1 MQGSNYILTRGLITK
16 LQEFQ
21 GPNWKQPLELE
32 NGVVLAGDCSL
43 VFFLYNGSAIKD
55 KDVSPLNE
63 APHAIT
69 TGCYSVDRS
78 PAL

>member
-1 MQGSNYILTRGLITK
+1 MQESNYILTKGLIAK

-43 VFFLYNGSAIKD
+43 VFFLCNGSAIKG
-55 KDVSPLNE
+55 KDVSLLNG

-69 TGCYSVDRS
+69 NGRYSADRS
-78 PAL
+78 PTL